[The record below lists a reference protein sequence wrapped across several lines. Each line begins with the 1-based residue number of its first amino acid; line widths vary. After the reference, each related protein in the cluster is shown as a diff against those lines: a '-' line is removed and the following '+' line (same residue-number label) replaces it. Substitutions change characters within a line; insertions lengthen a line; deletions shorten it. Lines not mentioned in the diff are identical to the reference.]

1 MPPSI
6 PTTQTVALVRT
17 LGGPVEF
24 VHDYPVQLPGQDEVL
39 AKVLYTGVCQSD
51 LHTRAG
57 TAAGAD
63 GKPITAIKL
72 PHIGGH
78 EGVGRIV
85 ALGPGIGE
93 RDPSI
98 QIGGLVGIR
107 FSSRV
112 CRRCEYCLKGEEQYC
127 QGVGI
132 KPTNHLHHEDGAFQE
147 YVCLDAGYITLLPQD
162 VDPVLAAPTLCAG
175 LTAYKAMK
183 NAEVGVGE
191 WVVVVGA
198 GGGLGQY
205 AVQYALAQG
214 ARVIG
219 VDGGQ
224 QKRDLVTSFGAQ
236 FVDFRETPDV
246 VSKVQEMTACGAHAV
261 IVAAASSAAFAQAAS
276 MLRIGGTMCLIGI
289 PPGGGHIETTV
300 AEIVIKGIKIK
311 GNLVGNLGECLAAV
325 ELVRTGVVKP
335 KVYVRPFKDLPK
347 VYEELERGDIAGRV
361 VLKIGE
367 DPGANVERASKL

>member
-1 MPPSI
+1 MASPI

-24 VHDYPVQLPGQDEVL
+24 DTNYPVTLPGVDEVL

-63 GKPITAIKL
+63 GAPITAIKL

-85 ALGPGIGE
+85 KLGTGLPE

-98 QIGGLVGIR
+98 YVGALVGIR

-112 CRRCEYCLKGEEQYC
+112 CRRCEFCLQGSEQYC
-127 QGVGI
+127 QGAGI
-132 KPTNHLHHEDGAFQE
+132 QPTNHLHHEDGAFQE
-147 YVCLDAGYITLLPQD
+147 YVCLDAGYITLLPRD

-175 LTAYKAMK
+175 LTAFKAVK
-183 NAEVGVGE
+183 NADVLPGE

-205 AVQYALAQG
+205 AVQYALARG
-214 ARVIG
+214 ARVVG
-219 VDGGQ
+219 VDGGRE
-224 QKRDLVTSFGAQ
+224 KRELIEGFGAR
-236 FVDFRETPDV
+236 FVDFRETSDTLA
-246 VSKVQEMTACGAHAV
+246 KVLELTDGGAHAC
-261 IVAAASSAAFAQAAS
+261 IVAAASAGAFAHAAS
-276 MLRIGGTMCLIGI
+276 YLRIGGTMCLIGI
-289 PPGGGHIETTV
+289 PPGGGKIETTV
-300 AEIVIKGIKIK
+300 AEIVIKGIKIQ
-311 GNLVGNLGECLAAV
+311 GNLVGSLKECLDAV
-325 ELVRTGVVKP
+325 ELVRTGIVKP
-335 KVYVRPFKDLPK
+335 KAYVRPFRDLPQ

-361 VLKIGE
+361 VLKVGE
-367 DPGANVERASKL
+367 DPGEGVGRGSKL